1 MSDNNK
7 FANSNIHNKQYDDL
21 LERYGDEH
29 GNIDFNKV
37 DYESLSYDD
46 YVELSHYWSTINYY
60 EPKPENLKVSYIK
73 RLYAWQEQAE
83 KLDGEAPS
91 HRRFNLTLHVPQLAA
106 AFKKSVRKGEVSKD
120 TLLTI
125 YRVVAQ
131 KLLQDPTT
139 SDEDIKAMHSVI
151 RSRVSEVYDRRLA
164 ERRRRIKWCIKWGE
178 IINEVF
184 KWYKL

>member
-21 LERYGDEH
+21 LERYGDEN
-29 GNIDFNKV
+29 GNIDFDTV
-37 DYESLSYDD
+37 DYGSLSYDD
-46 YVELSHYWSTINYY
+46 YLELSRYWSTINYY
-60 EPKPENLKVSYIK
+60 KPKPENLKVSYINRK
-73 RLYAWQEQAE
+73 FKWDETIE
-83 KLDGEAPS
+83 KLEDDVPK
-91 HRRFNLTLHVPQLAA
+91 HRRFNLTLHVPQLTT

-131 KLLQDPTT
+131 KLLSDPSIT
-139 SDEDIKAMHSVI
+139 DEDIKAMHSVI

-164 ERRRRIKWCIKWGE
+164 ERRRRTK
-178 IINEVF
+178 
-184 KWYKL
+184 

>member
-29 GNIDFNKV
+29 GNIDFDTV
-37 DYESLSYDD
+37 DYDSLSYDD

-60 EPKPENLKVSYIK
+60 KPKPDNLKVSYINRK
-73 RLYAWQEQAE
+73 FKWDETIE
-83 KLDGEAPS
+83 KLEDDVPK
-91 HRRFNLTLHVPQLAA
+91 HRRFNLTLHVPQLTN

-120 TLLTI
+120 NLLTI

-131 KLLQDPTT
+131 KLLQDPTI
-139 SDEDIKAMHSVI
+139 SDDEIKAMHSVI

-164 ERRRRIKWCIKWGE
+164 MRRRGIK
-178 IINEVF
+178 
-184 KWYKL
+184 